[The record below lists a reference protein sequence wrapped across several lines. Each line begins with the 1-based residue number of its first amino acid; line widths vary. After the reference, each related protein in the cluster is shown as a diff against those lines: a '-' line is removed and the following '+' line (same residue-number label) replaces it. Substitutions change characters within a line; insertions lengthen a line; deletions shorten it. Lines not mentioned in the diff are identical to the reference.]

1 LGNRLSGGQ
10 KQRIGIARSLYRNS
24 SLLILD
30 ESTNSLDKN
39 TENKII
45 DIIFNLKNK
54 VTVILISHDLNL
66 IKKCD
71 KIINIKNNKV
81 EIVDE

>member
-1 LGNRLSGGQ
+1 MGNRLSGGQ

-39 TENKII
+39 TEDKII